1 MNQIYQM
8 LTGPLLWVSFTI
20 FGIGLT
26 LRVIYLIRL
35 SRKKD
40 RVVYNHVDLKW
51 GIKSILHWIIPLASA
66 SMRLQPVFTLMVFA
80 FHIPLLA
87 VPLFLS
93 AHNILWAEFIGLT
106 LWSMPD
112 IAADIMTVLMIG
124 SGIFLLVRRVV
135 RAEIRILTEARDY
148 VLLLLTMLPFLTGF
162 LAFHQ
167 WGPYQ
172 IMLIVHIISAEVL
185 LIMIPFSKL
194 GHMILFF
201 FTRVFI
207 GFEMGG
213 RRGAR
218 SW

>member
-1 MNQIYQM
+1 M
-8 LTGPLLWVSFTI
+8 LTGPLLWISFMI
-20 FGIGLT
+20 FGAGLT
-26 LRVIYLIRL
+26 LRVIYLIYL

-40 RVVYNHVDLKW
+40 RVIYNHADLKW
-51 GIKSILHWIIPLASA
+51 GIKSILHWMIPMASA

-80 FHIPLLA
+80 FHISLLA

-93 AHNILWAEFIGLT
+93 AHNILWDESIGLT

-112 IAADIMTVLMIG
+112 SVADIMTVLMIG
-124 SGIFLLVRRVV
+124 TGMFLLIRRVV

-148 VLLLLTMLPFLTGF
+148 ALLVLTMLPFLTGF

-167 WGPYQ
+167 WGPYP
-172 IMLIVHIISAEVL
+172 IMLIIHIISAEVL
-185 LIMIPFSKL
+185 LILIPFSKL

-201 FTRVFI
+201 FTRAFI